1 MFDGTRNL
9 TSTGFFA
16 GQFAGGGGHVGSF
29 LRLGLRAV
37 VLSPVTPPVF
47 LRCLADLIVYFQ
59 TVYIGLIN
67 DCLNQ

>member
-37 VLSPVTPPVF
+37 VLSPVTPPMF
-47 LRCLADLIVYFQ
+47 LRCLAVLIVYFQ
-59 TVYIGLIN
+59 TVHIEFITE
-67 DCLNQ
+67 CLH